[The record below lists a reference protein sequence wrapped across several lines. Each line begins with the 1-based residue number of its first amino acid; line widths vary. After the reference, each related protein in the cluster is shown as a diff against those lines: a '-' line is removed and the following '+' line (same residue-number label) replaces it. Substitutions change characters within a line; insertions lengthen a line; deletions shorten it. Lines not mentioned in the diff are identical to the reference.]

1 MNRSKLK
8 AYAALLAVF
17 VLGVLAGGAGSRAML
32 QRRYARM
39 FRDPSFVFEH
49 RRLGAL
55 SRRLRLD
62 DAQEDKVRIVM
73 SKYGSKRRELT
84 REIMDRCGAP
94 LRDQKSQMDA
104 ELRTVLT
111 PDQQTRYDKLIKD
124 SDRRGPPRNRRP
136 MISLPHPP
144 IRGRRARTEVCAH
157 S

>member
-17 VLGVLAGGAGSRAML
+17 LLGVLAGGAGSRAML

-39 FRDPSFVFEH
+39 FKDPAAVFEH

-62 DAQEDKVRIVM
+62 DAQEDRVRIIM
-73 SKYGSKRRELT
+73 NKYGSKRRELT

-94 LRDQKSQMDA
+94 LRDQKTQMDA
-104 ELRTVLT
+104 EIRLALR

-124 SDRRGPPRNRRP
+124 SDLRSAPPP
-136 MISLPHPP
+136 DPSALEPLP
-144 IRGRRARTEVCAH
+144 
-157 S
+157 